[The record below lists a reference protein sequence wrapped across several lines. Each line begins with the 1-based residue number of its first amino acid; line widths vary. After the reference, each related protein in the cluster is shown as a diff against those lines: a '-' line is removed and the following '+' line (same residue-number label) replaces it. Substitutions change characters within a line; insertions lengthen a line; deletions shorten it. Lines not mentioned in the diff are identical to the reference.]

1 METIMRIDVHAHYW
15 PGEYMEALVAG
26 GEPRLAGFAR
36 QADDFDQRLETLD
49 RNGVEVQVLSAI
61 GLDVALPDAEAAAA
75 TTAVINDIYAQIGQR
90 YPGRFAAFGSVPLP
104 HVEAA
109 IAETERCFNELGAVG
124 IGLPCN
130 VAGRPIDS
138 PEFEPFWENLARHDA
153 VVYIHP
159 AGSDSAVH
167 PGLKDW
173 GLHTAFGSPVQIT
186 VAPVRILYSGL
197 STRYPSLRFVFAMCG
212 GFLPFLWPRIE
223 RNLRR
228 GFARSAV
235 AAAGPGFMSYLKDL
249 PLEPDDPMSGLRR
262 FWYDISMQDVPTAL
276 MVARDSYGADRLL
289 LGSDEIFAS
298 LDEAV
303 AFVQDS
309 TYLSDEQKAA
319 ILDRNAAEMFGSDL
333 DSLVKAGHGP
343 GSSAAS
349 S

>member
-1 METIMRIDVHAHYW
+1 MRIDVHAHYW
-15 PGEYMEALVAG
+15 PGEYMEALVA
-26 GEPRLAGFAR
+26 AGKANLSGYAR
-36 QADDFDQRLETLD
+36 QVDDFDQRVETLD
-49 RNGVEVQVLSAI
+49 RNGVETQILSAI
-61 GLDVALPDAEAAAA
+61 GLDVALPDAGAAAA
-75 TTAVINDIYAQIGQR
+75 TTALINDIYAGIRQR

-104 HVEAA
+104 HVEEA
-109 IAETERCFNELGAVG
+109 IAETERCFTELGAVG

-173 GLHTAFGSPVQIT
+173 GLHTAFGSPVQIS

-197 STRYPSLRFVFAMCG
+197 STRYPTLRFVFAMCA
-212 GFLPFLWPRIE
+212 GFLPFIWPRIE

-235 AAAGPGFMSYLKDL
+235 AAAGPGFMSFLNEL
-249 PLEPDDPMSGLRR
+249 PLEPDDPLAGLRR
-262 FWYDISMQDVPTAL
+262 FWYDTGMQDVPTAL
-276 MVARDSYGADRLL
+276 MVARDSYGADRLV

-298 LDEAV
+298 LDDAV

-309 TYLSDEQKAA
+309 PYLSDEEKTAV
-319 ILDRNAAEMFGSDL
+319 LDRNAADLLGSDL
-333 DSLVKAGHGP
+333 DPVAKAVAGP
-343 GSSAAS
+343 AGSAAAS